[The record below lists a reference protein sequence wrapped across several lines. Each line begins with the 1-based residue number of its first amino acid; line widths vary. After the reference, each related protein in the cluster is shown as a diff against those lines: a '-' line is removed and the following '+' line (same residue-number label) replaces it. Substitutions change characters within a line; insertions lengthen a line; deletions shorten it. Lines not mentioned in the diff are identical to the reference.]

1 MMRRSVTPFLR
12 PLAAMML
19 SAAAL
24 TSCRQAAAPPAPA
37 VEPVMSTPTLT
48 RDNFGTMPNG
58 DAVDLYTFKNGH
70 VEVRITNFGATIT
83 AIRTPDRSGQ
93 LGDIVLGFDD
103 FKGYLGNAPF
113 FGVVVGR
120 YGNRIAKGQFS
131 LDGHKYT
138 LAKNNGENHL
148 HGGLAGFD
156 KKVWTPRVLESG
168 AGPSLQL
175 TYVSKDGEEGYPG
188 TLTATVIYTLTAKNE
203 LTIAYSATTDKKT
216 VVNLTNHSYFNLAGS
231 GDILSHEVQI
241 DADRFTP
248 VDRTLI
254 PTGELRPVAGT
265 PFDFTKAT
273 VVGARIDQKDEQIQF
288 GNGYDHNWVLNH
300 TSGTMG
306 LAARVSD
313 PSSGRVLEVSTTE
326 PGVQFYTGNFLDGT
340 VTGKGGRVYQKRTG
354 LCLETQ
360 HFPDSPNHPAFP
372 TTTLEPGQTYATMT
386 TFAFRVR

>member
-1 MMRRSVTPFLR
+1 MKGKTLTPIAR
-12 PLAAMML
+12 VLAAL
-19 SAAAL
+19 AATMTTMTA
-24 TSCRQAAAPPAPA
+24 CRPAPA
-37 VEPVMSTPTLT
+37 PPPAAAEPAMSTPVLT
-48 RDNFGTMPNG
+48 RENFGTMPNG

-70 VEVRITNFGATIT
+70 IEVRITNLGATIT
-83 AIRTPDRSGQ
+83 SIRTPDRNGQ

-103 FKGYLGNAPF
+103 LKGYLGNTPY

-148 HGGLAGFD
+148 HGGVSGFD
-156 KKVWTPRVLESG
+156 KKVWAPRVLES
-168 AGPSLQL
+168 ATGPSLQL

-188 TLTATVIYTLTAKNE
+188 TLTATVVYTLTPTNE
-203 LTIAYSATTDKKT
+203 LAIAYSAMTDKKT
-216 VVNLTNHSYFNLAGS
+216 VVNLTNHSYFNLAGT
-231 GDILSHEVQI
+231 GDILSHEVMI
-241 DADRFTP
+241 AADRFTP
-248 VDRTLI
+248 VDKTLI
-254 PTGELRPVAGT
+254 PTGELRAVVGT
-265 PFDFTKAT
+265 PFDFTKPTAA
-273 VVGARIDQKDEQIQF
+273 GARIDQKDEQIQF

-300 TSGTMG
+300 APGTMG
-306 LAARVSD
+306 LAARVTE

-340 VTGKGGRVYQKRTG
+340 VVGKSGRPYQKRTG

-372 TTTLEPGQTYATMT
+372 TTVLEPGQTYSTRTM
-386 TFAFRVR
+386 FAFSAK

>member
-1 MMRRSVTPFLR
+1 MIRRSVAPCVR
-12 PLAAMML
+12 ILAAVAV
-19 SAAAL
+19 SAAVT
-24 TSCRQAAAPPAPA
+24 TSCRQTPSPPPPVPEAA
-37 VEPVMSTPTLT
+37 MSKPTLT
-48 RDNFGTMPNG
+48 REHFGTMPTG

-70 VEVRITNFGATIT
+70 IEVRITNLGATIT
-83 AIRTPDRSGQ
+83 AIRTPDRDGH

-120 YGNRIAKGQFS
+120 YGNRIAKGRFS
-131 LDGHKYT
+131 LDGHQYT

-156 KKVWTPRVLESG
+156 KKVWAPRVLESD

-203 LTIAYSATTDKKT
+203 LAIAYSATTDKKT
-216 VVNLTNHSYFNLAGS
+216 VINLTNHSYFNLAGT
-231 GDILSHEVQI
+231 GDILAHEVTI

-265 PFDFTKAT
+265 PFDFTKPTA
-273 VVGARIDQKDEQIQF
+273 VGARIDQKDEQIQF
-288 GNGYDHNWVLNH
+288 ANGYDHNWVLNH
-300 TSGTMG
+300 TPGTMA
-306 LAARVSD
+306 LAARVTD

-340 VTGKGGRVYQKRTG
+340 VTGKGGRAYQKRTA

-372 TTTLEPGQTYATMT
+372 TTVLEPGQTYATRT
-386 TFAFRVR
+386 TFAFGVK